1 MKNGLLEGRFF
12 AATETYLMFIL
23 IAMVAIVGSI
33 NHSFLGLENVHDL
46 LRSGSIVG
54 VLACGCL
61 VVLISG
67 GIDVSFAAVATV
79 AMYVTV
85 SIMNRFGGN
94 IWTAFLLSAAIG
106 IALGLINAVIIAFF
120 RIPAM
125 IATLGTMNVYHGLLL
140 VIGRTAH
147 IAQIPSS
154 IVKFGSGG
162 VLTRTMS
169 GEHEVGL
176 SYLSVV
182 MIVIF
187 LLTWLILKYTRV
199 GRGVYA
205 IGGNQEAARRVGFK
219 VIALQVF
226 CYSYMGLLAGIAGLV
241 NVSLVRYVNSF
252 DLVGTELN
260 IIAAVAL
267 GGASITGGRGTILGT
282 VLGVAILLVV
292 RNCLVLV
299 GIPSSWQAFMVG
311 IIILASIVVSSLR
324 RKGRS
329 GR

>member
-120 RIPAM
+120 RVPAL
-125 IATLGTMNVYHGLLL
+125 IATL
-140 VIGRTAH
+140 
-147 IAQIPSS
+147 AQ
-154 IVKFGSGG
+154 
-162 VLTRTMS
+162 
-169 GEHEVGL
+169 
-176 SYLSVV
+176 
-182 MIVIF
+182 
-187 LLTWLILKYTRV
+187 
-199 GRGVYA
+199 
-205 IGGNQEAARRVGFK
+205 
-219 VIALQVF
+219 
-226 CYSYMGLLAGIAGLV
+226 
-241 NVSLVRYVNSF
+241 
-252 DLVGTELN
+252 
-260 IIAAVAL
+260 
-267 GGASITGGRGTILGT
+267 
-282 VLGVAILLVV
+282 
-292 RNCLVLV
+292 
-299 GIPSSWQAFMVG
+299 
-311 IIILASIVVSSLR
+311 
-324 RKGRS
+324 
-329 GR
+329 